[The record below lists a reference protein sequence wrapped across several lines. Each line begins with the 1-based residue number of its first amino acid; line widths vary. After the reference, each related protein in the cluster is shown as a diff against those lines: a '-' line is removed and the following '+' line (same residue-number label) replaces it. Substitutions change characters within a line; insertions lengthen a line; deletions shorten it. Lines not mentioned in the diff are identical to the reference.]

1 MRVVLFTGKGGV
13 GKTSVAAATAMRCA
27 SAGYRTVVMSTDP
40 AHSLGDS
47 FDIELG
53 AEAVKVADNLWAHEV
68 SSLHEMQRHW
78 AKLHEYAV
86 EVFSTQ
92 GLDEVLAD
100 EVANPPGM
108 DEVASLMW
116 IKHYAQR
123 AEHDVLIVDCA
134 PTGETLQLLTFPD
147 VAKWW
152 LDKIYPWSRRAMRV
166 ARPVLQP
173 MMNMPLPSDEVY
185 ASLKDLLLDLDGMR
199 KVLTDPEVTTVRIVL
214 NLEKMVVKEAKR
226 AYTYLSLFGYVTDAV
241 VVNRLLPGELHDEL
255 FQKWQ
260 RIHHRYQL
268 EVEQSFA
275 GRSRRAVR
283 DIEPSA
289 HRQGRPGLRARVEGS
304 VRREVGG
311 RPEPPRRRAVRDR
324 WQLPA
329 RDHPAPRSR
338 ETRYGRC
345 LDRGRGAAG
354 AVRAPP
360 GAVEREAIVSGDRE
374 RVIELVNELASRVGH
389 VLSDMIPPAAQV
401 HLLNAQRE
409 LITALMLIY
418 ENRVA
423 PTPAATRARRART
436 RRRTTTRDRKIPIE

>member
-1 MRVVLFTGKGGV
+1 MSRPSSRSTSPKWWAPGSGGKHPDRRLRPVRVVLFTGKGGV
-13 GKTSVAAATAMRCA
+13 GKTSVAAATAVRCA
-27 SAGYRTVVMSTDP
+27 AAGYRTVVMSTDP

-53 AEAVKVADNLWAHEV
+53 TDATKVGDNLWAHEV

-92 GLDEVLAD
+92 GLDEVIAD

-147 VAKWW
+147 AAKWW

-173 MMNMPLPSDEVY
+173 MMHMPLPSDEVY
-185 ASLKDLLLDLDGMR
+185 ASLKDLLMDLDGMR
-199 KVLTDPEVTTVRIVL
+199 KVLTDPETTTVRIVL

-241 VVNRLLPGELHDEL
+241 IVNRLLPGGLDDEL

-260 RIHHRYQL
+260 RIQDRFQV
-268 EVEQSFA
+268 EVEQCFA
-275 GRSRRAVR
+275 GIPIFNVPLFDSEVVGEKMLSRMAEAIYGEEDPARRFATSNNQRIDKDGTDYVLSLKVPFVDKSAVDLSR
-283 DIEPSA
+283 HNGELFVTV
-289 HRQGRPGLRARVEGS
+289 GNY
-304 VRREVGG
+304 RREISL
-311 RPEPPRRRAVRDR
+311 PRV
-324 WQLPA
+324 LA
-329 RDHPAPRSR
+329 RR
-338 ETRYGRC
+338 ET
-345 LDRGRGAAG
+345 AG
-354 AVRAPP
+354 ASIEDGELHVRF
-360 GAVEREAIVSGDRE
+360 
-374 RVIELVNELASRVGH
+374 
-389 VLSDMIPPAAQV
+389 
-401 HLLNAQRE
+401 
-409 LITALMLIY
+409 
-418 ENRVA
+418 
-423 PTPAATRARRART
+423 ARPSEKT
-436 RRRTTTRDRKIPIE
+436 GKPKP

>member
-13 GKTSVAAATAMRCA
+13 GKTSVAAATAVRCA
-27 SAGYRTVVMSTDP
+27 QAGYRTVVMSTDP

-47 FDIELG
+47 FDVELG
-53 AEAVKVADNLWAHEV
+53 AEATKVAENLWAHEV

-147 VAKWW
+147 AAKWW

-173 MMNMPLPSDEVY
+173 MMGMPLPSDEVY

-214 NLEKMVVKEAKR
+214 NLEKMVIKEAKR

-241 VVNRLLPGELHDEL
+241 VVNRLLPGELQDEL

-260 RIHHRYQL
+260 RIHHRYQA
-268 EVEQSFA
+268 EVEQSFGGIPIFNVPLFDCEVVGA
-275 GRSRRAVR
+275 KMLARMAREIYGEKDPATRFATSNPQRIDKEGTDYVLAVKVPFVDRSAVDLSR
-283 DIEPSA
+283 HDGELFVTV
-289 HRQGRPGLRARVEGS
+289 GNY
-304 VRREVGG
+304 RREITL
-311 RPEPPRRRAVRDR
+311 PRVLARRETAGASIEDGELRVRFAR
-324 WQLPA
+324 PA
-329 RDHPAPRSR
+329 RASA
-338 ETRYGRC
+338 EK
-345 LDRGRGAAG
+345 
-354 AVRAPP
+354 
-360 GAVEREAIVSGDRE
+360 ER
-374 RVIELVNELASRVGH
+374 
-389 VLSDMIPPAAQV
+389 
-401 HLLNAQRE
+401 
-409 LITALMLIY
+409 
-418 ENRVA
+418 
-423 PTPAATRARRART
+423 
-436 RRRTTTRDRKIPIE
+436 

>member
-1 MRVVLFTGKGGV
+1 VRVILFTGKGGV
-13 GKTSVAAATAMRCA
+13 GKTSVAAATAVRCA
-27 SAGYRTVVMSTDP
+27 AAGYRTVVMSTDP

-47 FDIELG
+47 FDLSLG
-53 AEAVKVADNLWAHEV
+53 NEATQVADNLWAHEV

-78 AKLHEYAV
+78 WKLHEYAA
-86 EVFSTQ
+86 EVLSTQ

-123 AEHDVLIVDCA
+123 AQHDVVIVDCA

-147 VAKWW
+147 AAKWW

-173 MMNMPLPSDEVY
+173 MMGMPLPSDEVY

-241 VVNRLLPGELHDEL
+241 IVNRLLPGHLHDEL
-255 FQKWQ
+255 FQNWQ
-260 RIHHRYQL
+260 KIHKRYQV

-275 GRSRRAVR
+275 GVPIFNVPLFDREVVGEEMLARMADAVYGDQDPAARFAITNPQRIDKDGSDYVLSLKVPFVDRSAVDLSR
-283 DIEPSA
+283 HNGDLYVTV
-289 HRQGRPGLRARVEGS
+289 GNY
-304 VRREVGG
+304 RREITL
-311 RPEPPRRRAVRDR
+311 PRVLARRDTSGASIEDGELRVRFS
-324 WQLPA
+324 
-329 RDHPAPRSR
+329 PRSQK
-338 ETRYGRC
+338 EGK
-345 LDRGRGAAG
+345 
-354 AVRAPP
+354 
-360 GAVEREAIVSGDRE
+360 E
-374 RVIELVNELASRVGH
+374 
-389 VLSDMIPPAAQV
+389 
-401 HLLNAQRE
+401 
-409 LITALMLIY
+409 
-418 ENRVA
+418 
-423 PTPAATRARRART
+423 
-436 RRRTTTRDRKIPIE
+436 

>member
-13 GKTSVAAATAMRCA
+13 GKTSVAAATAVRCA
-27 SAGYRTVVMSTDP
+27 AAGYRTVVMSTDP

-53 AEAVKVADNLWAHEV
+53 SEATQVGKNLLAHEV

-147 VAKWW
+147 AAKWW

-199 KVLTDPEVTTVRIVL
+199 KVLTDPEITTVRIVL

-241 VVNRLLPGELHDEL
+241 IVNRLLPSNLHDEL

-260 RIHHRYQL
+260 RIHHRYQA
-268 EVEQSFA
+268 EVEQSFSGIPIFNVPLFDREVVGEKMLA
-275 GRSRRAVR
+275 RMAQAIYGDEDPSRRFATSNPQR
-283 DIEPSA
+283 IDK
-289 HRQGRPGLRARVEGS
+289 EGS
-304 VRREVGG
+304 DYVLALKVPFVDKSAVDLSRHNGDLYVTVGNYRREITL
-311 RPEPPRRRAVRDR
+311 PRVLER
-324 WQLPA
+324 
-329 RDHPAPRSR
+329 R
-338 ETRYGRC
+338 ET
-345 LDRGRGAAG
+345 AG
-354 AVRAPP
+354 ASIEDGELRVRFAPKP
-360 GAVEREAIVSGDRE
+360 EQAEKGK
-374 RVIELVNELASRVGH
+374 
-389 VLSDMIPPAAQV
+389 
-401 HLLNAQRE
+401 
-409 LITALMLIY
+409 
-418 ENRVA
+418 
-423 PTPAATRARRART
+423 ARR
-436 RRRTTTRDRKIPIE
+436 

>member
-13 GKTSVAAATAMRCA
+13 GKTSVAAATAVRCA
-27 SAGYRTVVMSTDP
+27 AAGYRTVVMSTDP

-53 AEAVKVADNLWAHEV
+53 AEASQVGRNLWAHEV

-199 KVLTDPEVTTVRIVL
+199 KVLTDPAVTTVRIVL

-241 VVNRLLPGELHDEL
+241 VVNRLLPGELHDPL
-255 FQKWQ
+255 FQNWQ
-260 RIHHRYQL
+260 RIHQRYQV
-268 EVEQSFA
+268 EVEESFA
-275 GRSRRAVR
+275 GIPIFNVPLFDREVVGEEMLSLMARAIYGDEDPAQRFATSNPQRIDKDGSDYVLALKVPFVDKSAIDLSRHDGELYVTV
-283 DIEPSA
+283 
-289 HRQGRPGLRARVEGS
+289 GNY
-304 VRREVGG
+304 RREITLPRVLARRETAGASIEGG
-311 RPEPPRRRAVRDR
+311 ELKVRF
-324 WQLPA
+324 
-329 RDHPAPRSR
+329 APR
-338 ETRYGRC
+338 
-345 LDRGRGAAG
+345 
-354 AVRAPP
+354 
-360 GAVEREAIVSGDRE
+360 
-374 RVIELVNELASRVGH
+374 
-389 VLSDMIPPAAQV
+389 
-401 HLLNAQRE
+401 
-409 LITALMLIY
+409 TA
-418 ENRVA
+418 
-423 PTPAATRARRART
+423 
-436 RRRTTTRDRKIPIE
+436 KS